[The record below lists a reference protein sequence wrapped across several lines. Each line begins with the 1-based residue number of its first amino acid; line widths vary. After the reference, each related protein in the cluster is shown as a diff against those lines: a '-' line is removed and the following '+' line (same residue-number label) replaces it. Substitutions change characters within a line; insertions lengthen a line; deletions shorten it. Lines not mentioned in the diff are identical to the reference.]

1 MSLKHLSVLSKML
14 VFHYGGANEIW
25 TRVSE
30 GQGNTSTII
39 VYFDILLHIKQTK
52 SIKED

>member
-1 MSLKHLSVLSKML
+1 MAVPFVALAKN
-14 VFHYGGANEIW
+14 GGANGIW
-25 TRVSE
+25 THVSE

-39 VYFDILLHIKQTK
+39 VYFDILLYVKQTK

>member
-1 MSLKHLSVLSKML
+1 MAVPFVALAKN
-14 VFHYGGANEIW
+14 GGANEIW

-39 VYFDILLHIKQTK
+39 VYFDILLHVKQTK

>member
-1 MSLKHLSVLSKML
+1 MELAKN
-14 VFHYGGANEIW
+14 GGANGIW
-25 TRVSE
+25 THVSE

-39 VYFDILLHIKQTK
+39 VYFDILLYVKQTK